1 MNRHRLVEGVLKRS
15 TFLRTEEH
23 SKNNSS
29 ALLLQTSLQ
38 DTRKDCPTRRT
49 GSNFVMAFRK
59 LKYCTLLQHI
69 QRLVTIG
76 ILVILL
82 DHATA
87 EARKFQGGGDV
98 TTNII
103 TDAKSVASIDFR

>member
-1 MNRHRLVEGVLKRS
+1 MNRHRFVESVIKRLKV
-15 TFLRTEEH
+15 LRTEEH
-23 SKNNSS
+23 LKNNSS
-29 ALLLQTSLQ
+29 SLLLQTSFQ
-38 DTRKDCPTRRT
+38 DTRSDYPTTRT
-49 GSNFVMAFRK
+49 KSNFVMAFRK
-59 LKYCTLLQHI
+59 LKYRTLVQHI

-76 ILVILL
+76 VLVMLL
-82 DHATA
+82 NHETA